1 MDTSNVFNT
10 NTEYAKKYSDYYN
23 RCINCCGQKYSNADA
38 YSTYIRNYI
47 NGCLSKYRDFN
58 DACLRK
64 HDYWKDIF
72 DQAHKSYTG
81 LLSPVLSDVQSA
93 SNAASQTEQQRI
105 SDATQAANIGRNAGL
120 GNSRAGLLGES
131 CSGTNTSNV
140 YSNAYTAS
148 AQNQGSTQADYLEK
162 MGQACALCNCAQNMN
177 NGAIMNAI
185 DAAAQGA
192 GSGAKLGASMAS

>member
-1 MDTSNVFNT
+1 MSFVSREKERMANNVSCNYQKAYDTYGDEF
-10 NTEYAKKYSDYYN
+10 AKFYKDYLS
-23 RCINCCGQKYSNADA
+23 RCGYDD
-38 YSTYIRNYI
+38 
-47 NGCLSKYRDFN
+47 NGC
-58 DACLRK
+58 
-64 HDYWKDIF
+64 
-72 DQAHKSYTG
+72 SYKNGKTNFVNVCDVTREYLK